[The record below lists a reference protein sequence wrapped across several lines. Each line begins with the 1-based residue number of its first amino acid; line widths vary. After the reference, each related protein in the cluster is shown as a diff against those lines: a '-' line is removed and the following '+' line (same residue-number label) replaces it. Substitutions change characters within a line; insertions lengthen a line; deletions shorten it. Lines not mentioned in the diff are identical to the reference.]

1 MLFSPETCNLV
12 PVRHHVSRFTFQ
24 NHVLYFP
31 AMPFDALTLA
41 AVRQEIESKYL
52 GGRVQGLLMPGPLT
66 LSLELYRSGS
76 GRSHLV
82 MSAHPQHAR
91 LHLSATS
98 PTRDPEQHPP
108 LLLLLRKYVRGGTLV
123 EVSQPR
129 YERVI
134 ALSIAK
140 RIHAD
145 KHQEYH
151 SRDDFRQG
159 DALDDAEDEEHEDPS
174 APVKVVDLVVEVMG
188 KVSNIVLVDDDGTVL
203 DSIKR
208 VPASIN
214 RYRVTLPRHAYVAP
228 PPQDKRDPL
237 RTSVNALS
245 AMLYVVAEE
254 DAKAPAWKALV
265 AGYLAVSPT
274 LAREATHRALGDV
287 RLPAVEVANNPQ
299 RLAAMLKELQD
310 LLLLDET
317 AQWQPSVAWK
327 GAANESQPADFAP
340 YPLKHLETAGG
351 MLEWRDGISEAAA
364 AYFSA
369 VSTLTGH
376 SALKGQAQ
384 AELDELRKRDERRLR
399 SLHEE
404 LQRAEA
410 LEELRRKGEM
420 LLAYMHSIQ
429 PGQTQL
435 VIPGEDLTIDL
446 DPGTTP
452 VEQAQAIFREYRK
465 ARSAQE
471 ELPALVEQSERQ
483 VAYLDELQTSLDIAS
498 TYDEIRA
505 VQTELRGVRSPG
517 APAPAPADTKPK
529 GGKGRKQQ
537 EKLPQPLRVRTRYG
551 ANVLIGRTAGQN
563 DVATFRLADPEDLW
577 LHARGVPG
585 SHVILRAGQGFTEA
599 DLREAAS
606 YAAAYSRAR
615 NEAQVD
621 VIYTERKHVRKVPNS
636 PPGFVTF
643 RNERV
648 VRVPPLKPQVR

>member
-1 MLFSPETCNLV
+1 
-12 PVRHHVSRFTFQ
+12 
-24 NHVLYFP
+24 
-31 AMPFDALTLA
+31 MPFDALTLA

-76 GRSHLV
+76 GRSHLI

-91 LHLSATS
+91 LHLSATA
-98 PTRDPEQHPP
+98 PTRDPAQHPP

-140 RIHAD
+140 RFHPD

-151 SRDDFRQG
+151 SGYDFRQG
-159 DALDDAEDEEHEDPS
+159 DGPDDAQDDEEEDPS
-174 APVKVVDLVVEVMG
+174 APVKVVELVVEVMG

-203 DSIKR
+203 DSVKR

-228 PPQDKRDPL
+228 PPQDKRDPQ
-237 RTSVNALS
+237 RTSLNTLS
-245 AMLYVVAEE
+245 ALLDSVAEDE
-254 DAKAPAWKALV
+254 EKAPAWKALV

-274 LAREATHRALGDV
+274 LAREVVYRALGDL
-287 RLPAVEVANNPQ
+287 RLPARDVAGKPD
-299 RLAAMLKELQD
+299 RLAAVVRELQD
-310 LLLLDET
+310 LLRLDET
-317 AQWQPSVAWK
+317 GRWQPSIAWK
-327 GAANESQPADFAP
+327 GAAGESEPLDFAP
-340 YPLKHLETAGG
+340 YLLTHLRAQGASLETG
-351 MLEWRDGISEAAA
+351 DGISKVAD
-364 AYFSA
+364 AYYS
-369 VSTLTGH
+369 SIGDLGRH

-384 AELDELRKRDERRLR
+384 AELDEQRKRDERKLR
-399 SLHEE
+399 SLREE
-404 LQRAEA
+404 FQRAQA
-410 LEELRRKGEM
+410 LEGLRRKGEM
-420 LLAYMHSIQ
+420 LLAYMHSVQ
-429 PGQTQL
+429 PGQRQL
-435 VIPGEDLTIDL
+435 SIPEEDLTIEL
-446 DPGTTP
+446 DPGLTP

-465 ARSAQE
+465 ARSAHE
-471 ELPALVEQSERQ
+471 ELPALLEQAATQ
-483 VAYLDELQTSLDIAS
+483 LAYLDELQTSLDLAGS
-498 TYDEIRA
+498 HDEIRA
-505 VQTELRGVRSPG
+505 VQAELRTAR
-517 APAPAPADTKPK
+517 APAAPAGATSEHAGKQK

-551 ANVLIGRTAGQN
+551 SNVLIGRTAGQN

-585 SHVILRAGQGFTEA
+585 SHVILRTGQGFTEA

-615 NEAQVD
+615 TEAQVD
-621 VIYTERKHVRKVPNS
+621 VIYTERKHVRKVPNA
-636 PPGFVTF
+636 PPGFVTY

-648 VRVPPLKPQVR
+648 VRVVPRKPEAK

>member
-1 MLFSPETCNLV
+1 
-12 PVRHHVSRFTFQ
+12 
-24 NHVLYFP
+24 
-31 AMPFDALTLA
+31 MPFDALTLA

-52 GGRVQGLLMPGPLT
+52 GGRVQGLLMPGPFT

-91 LHLSATS
+91 LHLAARS

-123 EVSQPR
+123 DISQPR

-151 SRDDFRQG
+151 SGYDFRQG
-159 DALDDAEDEEHEDPS
+159 DGPIDEQDEDEEDPS
-174 APVKVVDLVVEVMG
+174 APVKVVELIVEVMG

-203 DSIKR
+203 DSVKR
-208 VPASIN
+208 VPSSIN

-228 PPQDKRDPL
+228 PPQDKRDPQ
-237 RTSVNALS
+237 RSSVHALS
-245 AMLYVVAEE
+245 AMLDTVAE
-254 DAKAPAWKALV
+254 DDPKAPAWKGLV

-274 LAREATHRALGDV
+274 LAREVAYRALGEV
-287 RLPAVEVANNPQ
+287 RVPASEVAGKPE
-299 RLAAMLKELQD
+299 RLAPLLRELQE
-310 LLLLDET
+310 LLLLEERGI
-317 AQWQPSVAWK
+317 WQPSIAWK
-327 GAANESQPADFAP
+327 GAARDSQPQDFAP
-340 YPLKHLETAGG
+340 YLLTHLQAHNASVEQCDTV
-351 MLEWRDGISEAAA
+351 SEAADL
-364 AYFSA
+364 YFASA
-369 VSTLTGH
+369 GSIAGH

-384 AELDELRKRDERRLR
+384 VELDELRGRDERRLK
-399 SLHEE
+399 SLRDE
-404 LQRAEA
+404 LQRSQA
-410 LEELRRKGEM
+410 LEALRRKGEM

-429 PGQTQL
+429 PGQRQL
-435 VIPGEDLTIDL
+435 TIPEEDLTIEL
-446 DPGTTP
+446 DQGMTP

-471 ELPALVEQSERQ
+471 ELPALMSEAETQ
-483 VAYLDELQTSLDIAS
+483 MAYLDELQTSLDLAT

-505 VQTELRGVRSPG
+505 VQAELRGVRSPG
-517 APAPAPADTKPK
+517 GAAPEVAPKPK
-529 GGKGRKQQ
+529 GGKGRKPQ

-551 ANVLIGRTAGQN
+551 VTVLIGRTAGQN
-563 DVATFRLADPEDLW
+563 DVATFRLADPDDLW

-585 SHVILRAGQGFTEA
+585 SHVILRTGQGFTES

-606 YAAAYSRAR
+606 YAAAYSKSRT
-615 NEAQVD
+615 EAQVD
-621 VIYTERKHVRKVPNS
+621 VIYTERKHVRKVPNA

-648 VRVPPLKPQVR
+648 VRVPPLRPEVRKT